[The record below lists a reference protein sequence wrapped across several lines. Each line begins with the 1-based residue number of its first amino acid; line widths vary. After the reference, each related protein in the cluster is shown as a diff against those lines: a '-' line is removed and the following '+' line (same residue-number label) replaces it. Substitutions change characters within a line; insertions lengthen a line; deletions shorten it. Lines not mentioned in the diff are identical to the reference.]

1 MPIVHNLFITI
12 PIIENY
18 YKIQI
23 EVFVQYFDR
32 ISLHCDKDRAA
43 KQEVTPLPVGSSIT
57 G

>member
-1 MPIVHNLFITI
+1 MPNVHNLLIT
-12 PIIENY
+12 PPMRQNC
-18 YKIQI
+18 YKKRQ